1 MQNTVEKIQIVKVY
15 LIVTGEQ
22 RELDRLWLLI
32 LSTAHGG

>member
-1 MQNTVEKIQIVKVY
+1 MQNMVEKTEIVEVY
-15 LIVTGEQ
+15 LIPTGEQ

>member
-1 MQNTVEKIQIVKVY
+1 MQNREEKIQIVELCLVM
-15 LIVTGEQ
+15 TGEQ